1 MRTQVANTEE
11 RTHFKVYE
19 FPVQKYSLQLAQNL
33 VFDMKKL
40 DLKSK
45 GNAAFATNLINFI
58 DN

>member
-1 MRTQVANTEE
+1 MRTQVANTEK
-11 RTHFKVYE
+11 RTHFQIYE
-19 FPVQKYSLQLAQNL
+19 FPVQKHSLQLAQNL

-45 GNAAFATNLINFI
+45 GNAAFATNLIKFI